1 MSINGRV
8 VLTMLILRC
17 ATAIPAAACIDT
29 IPPLV
34 ERTSRGTCGDT
45 VHAVVTDMPEPPIRS
60 NLSSIDLV
68 PAPESFNIRIDV
80 EPFEDG
86 VAPVASY
93 SLAVFDRT
101 KDARAIV
108 RIYDKAGN
116 VTYDTVSYTAIDVV
130 AEPGLLSFGNLITGT
145 RSGKKI
151 TLENRSFRRV
161 GIVAIRLLKGNAGF
175 SLVAPTTGFELDS
188 ARLPGARRDV
198 FIQFD
203 ATAAGTHVDTL
214 RLEDECGLRHS
225 IVVVANVGAPI
236 IAVTDHDF
244 GAWPI
249 TAPPSVDGIEIRND
263 SRDGA
268 MLTVTGIAQDIND
281 KVTFTLPDGLP
292 TFPFG
297 VAAGESR
304 VLRVTFAPGAVRQYL
319 DSIVFEHNAPPNQAN
334 DATGILR
341 GRGFQPP
348 LGVTSDDRD
357 GDVAGMSLRPNPAGG
372 DDVLIALDGNG
383 PSTIRLTSLTGEI
396 LRTLEA
402 PAGATV
408 ARLDVRGLA
417 TGSYLVSLTSHGRCD
432 VRRLV
437 IKR

>member
-8 VLTMLILRC
+8 VLTMLILCC
-17 ATAIPAAACIDT
+17 ATAIPATASMDT

-34 ERTSRGTCGDT
+34 ERSLRSACGDT
-45 VHAVVTDMPEPPIRS
+45 VDAVVTDMPEPPIRS

-68 PAPESFNIRIDV
+68 PAPESFNFRIDV
-80 EPFEDG
+80 EPFEEG

-101 KDARAIV
+101 RDARAIV
-108 RIYDKAGN
+108 RTYDKAGN

-145 RSGKKI
+145 RSAKTI

-203 ATAAGTHVDTL
+203 ATATGTHVDTL

-249 TAPPSVDGIEIRND
+249 AAPPSVDWIEIRNI
-263 SRDGA
+263 STDGA
-268 MLTVTGIAQDIND
+268 ALTVTGIERDLSDRA
-281 KVTFTLPDGLP
+281 TFALPDGLP
-292 TFPFG
+292 AFPFTL
-297 VAAGESR
+297 AAGESR
-304 VLRVTFAPGAVRQYL
+304 VLRVSFQPDAELAYI
-319 DSIVFEHNAPPNQAN
+319 DSIILAHNAPPNAAN
-334 DATGILR
+334 DAVGALH
-341 GRGFQPP
+341 GRGFEPP
-348 LGVTSDDRD
+348 VGIASDDE
-357 GDVAGMSLRPNPAGG
+357 GGGSGSVALQPNPAGG
-372 DDVLIALDGNG
+372 DYVLITLGGAG
-383 PSTIRLTSLTGEI
+383 PSTIRLTSLAGE
-396 LRTLEA
+396 TLQTLA
-402 PAGATV
+402 TPAGATT